1 MKGKRPKVSVIIP
14 TYNRAGLV
22 GHTIQSVREQT
33 FEGWELIVVDD
44 ASEDNTRDVVCS
56 IGNSKVKYIRHE
68 VNRGGSAARNTGIE
82 NANGRYILMI
92 DDDDIIKKNHLRTL
106 VNGAKKMGKNWGVFY
121 TGFILDRGFKEN
133 RIYPKWK
140 GYIKEKLLTEGSI
153 GTTAVA
159 LIEKETLRRAG
170 GFDENLPRHQD
181 WDLYI
186 RLAKKTKF
194 YPLRSLTVIKRHTGK
209 PSLEKVVK
217 SKKYMREKFSDELR
231 NLRFI
236 KRRKFYSRES
246 LRLAQLNF
254 GEGNYFVGIVKI
266 VISLAQYPF
275 HLKQLVGTL
284 YNAFLVEQ

>member
-1 MKGKRPKVSVIIP
+1 VSVIIP
-14 TYNRAGLV
+14 TYNRASLV
-22 GHTIQSVREQT
+22 EHTIQSVRKQT
-33 FEGWELIVVDD
+33 FEDWELIVVDD
-44 ASEDNTRDVVCS
+44 ASEDNTRDVVFS
-56 IGNSKVKYIRHE
+56 IGDSKIKYVRHE
-68 VNRGGSAARNTGIE
+68 ENRGGSAARNTGIK

-92 DDDDIIKKNHLRTL
+92 DDDDLIKKNHLRTL
-106 VNGAKKMGKNWGVFY
+106 VSGAKRMDKSWGVFY
-121 TGFILDRGFKEN
+121 TGFILDRGFKKNEK
-133 RIYPKWK
+133 YPKWK
-140 GYIKEKLLTEGSI
+140 GYIKEKLLAEGSI

-159 LIEKETLRRAG
+159 LIKKKTLRRVG

-209 PSLEKVVK
+209 PSLEKVVR
-217 SKKYMREKFSDELR
+217 SKKYIRKKFSDELR

-254 GEGNYFVGIVKI
+254 GEGNYFVGIVRI
-266 VISLAQYPF
+266 IISMAQYPF
-275 HLKQLVGTL
+275 HLKKLIGTL
-284 YNAFLVEQ
+284 YNAFLVR

>member
-1 MKGKRPKVSVIIP
+1 MKGARPKVSVIIP

-44 ASEDNTRDVVCS
+44 ASEDNTRDVICS
-56 IGNSKVKYIRHE
+56 IGDSKVKYVRHE

-82 NANGRYILMI
+82 NANGRYVLMI
-92 DDDDIIKKNHLRTL
+92 DDDDLIKKNHLRTL
-106 VNGAKKMGKNWGVFY
+106 VSGAKRMGKNWGVFY
-121 TGFILDRGFKEN
+121 TGFILDRGFKKN
-133 RIYPKWK
+133 KIYPKWK

-159 LIEKETLRRAG
+159 LIEKKTLRRVG

-194 YPLRSLTVIKRHTGK
+194 YPLRSLTVIKRYTGK
-209 PSLEKVVK
+209 PSLEKVVR

-254 GEGNYFVGIVKI
+254 GEGNYFVGIVRVI
-266 VISLAQYPF
+266 VSLAQYPF

-284 YNAFLVEQ
+284 YNAFLVK